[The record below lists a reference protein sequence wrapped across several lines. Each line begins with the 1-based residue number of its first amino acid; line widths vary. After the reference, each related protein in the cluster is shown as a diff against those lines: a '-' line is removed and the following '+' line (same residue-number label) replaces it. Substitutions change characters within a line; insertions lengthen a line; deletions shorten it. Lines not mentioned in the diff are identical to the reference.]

1 MESCAK
7 AKPDAKLVG
16 VSIQQMVSGKEVILS
31 MIRDPQFGPVIS
43 FGLGG
48 IFVEILREISQA
60 LAPFS
65 EEELDEMIKSTKAY
79 KLMSGARGMAKSDI
93 EAMKDTI
100 RKLVKIS
107 MENPEIKELEINPVI
122 VGDEGKGC
130 WAVDALVTLV

>member
-1 MESCAK
+1 MQNIMQRTLL
-7 AKPDAKLVG
+7 LVVCSLFIG
-16 VSIQQMVSGKEVILS
+16 SSFAQSVVDEVVWVVGDEPIL
-31 MIRDPQFGPVIS
+31 
-43 FGLGG
+43 
-48 IFVEILREISQA
+48 
-60 LAPFS
+60 
-65 EEELDEMIKSTKAY
+65 
-79 KLMSGARGMAKSDI
+79 KSDI